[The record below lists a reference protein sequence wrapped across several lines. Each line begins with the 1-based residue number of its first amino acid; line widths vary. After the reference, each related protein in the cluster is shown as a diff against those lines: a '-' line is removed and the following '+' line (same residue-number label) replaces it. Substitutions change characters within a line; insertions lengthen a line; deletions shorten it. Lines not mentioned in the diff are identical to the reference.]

1 MRSFPSQ
8 LLQQPRPRRLPVPFG
23 RRDGDPEGASG
34 LFEGQTTDKAELG
47 QLTLAR
53 IEGGEAREGQR
64 R

>member
-1 MRSFPSQ
+1 
-8 LLQQPRPRRLPVPFG
+8 LPVPFG